1 MNEELIKKWNEIK
14 NKCIMAIVVLRFVY
28 IRAKQG
34 GWVELEEMRAIENN
48 VSAIIL
54 LTEHGF
60 VRDVGGNFSITEN
73 GIEAVKYQE
82 SLSKRG

>member
-1 MNEELIKKWNEIK
+1 MNEELIKKWNEVK
-14 NKCIMAIVVLRFVY
+14 NKCIMAIVVLRYVY
-28 IRAKQG
+28 IRTKRG
-34 GWVELEEMRAIENN
+34 GCVELGEMKDIENN

-60 VRDVGGNFSITEN
+60 VRDDGGNFSITEK